1 MNANF
6 HITAK
11 ILGQRWSELPQIIKR
26 DYEARA
32 AEEKRQLYIAHPTYK
47 LKPRHTSQIKKRPG
61 VRKKTAV
68 KEDVGPIAAS
78 GREMVATANGK
89 GTVKPEGFAN
99 AANGRTDNSDGHD
112 DHGERHPDQF
122 NFNLENGDLGFGV
135 GLNPTGMPSFEELF
149 QQNRQQQD
157 GKDKQY
163 NFSRMS

>member
-1 MNANF
+1 MNANI
-6 HITAK
+6 HISAK
-11 ILGQRWSELPQIIKR
+11 ILGQRWSELPHIIKR

-32 AEEKRQLYIAHPTYK
+32 AEEKRQLYIAHPAYK

-135 GLNPTGMPSFEELF
+135 GLNPTGMPSLEELF